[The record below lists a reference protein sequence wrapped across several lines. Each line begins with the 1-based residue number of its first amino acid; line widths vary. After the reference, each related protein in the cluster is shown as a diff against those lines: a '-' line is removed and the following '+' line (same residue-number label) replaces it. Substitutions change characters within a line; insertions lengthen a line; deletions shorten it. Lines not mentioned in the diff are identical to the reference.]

1 MTNEN
6 NLNDHVEEP
15 NNMAHPVR
23 GTASNGET
31 ATNHV
36 EDDVRIIEETITH
49 VATKPDSP
57 SLGGPPSAKP
67 PATPVA
73 APTPAPPAPP
83 ISRIPSIAPSTP
95 PAPPAEL
102 RQDPETLNTDIA
114 KILKG
119 VGLPE
124 RRLPAPAGAL
134 HAGGQAG
141 EEKGAADTKIP
152 PSSLGQGAS
161 EAKSAAVLDAIPPNV
176 TPRVEEGRQNL
187 VSPVHT
193 LKDDLQSVV
202 RDKKISA
209 VRAVSL
215 EEDRRARE
223 RVSQAETPA
232 TVQRTKRTF
241 AIVFSVALLFVIG
254 ATALFGVYTIM
265 QERTGKPPI
274 QTSTSVLFSEQSVL
288 FSLDNRSP
296 NDLQRALGRARNAS
310 TGTLGSITRIIPVIA
325 TTNADGAAQNIP
337 ATFSEF
343 LGALGAHAP
352 DDLIRALRSD
362 FFFGIHTV
370 DENAP
375 LIIVPVTSYD
385 HAFAAMLA
393 WEGMLNADLSPMFT
407 AVPVLKA
414 DANGLPTKR
423 TFQDLVM
430 RNHDVRALKD
440 DGGKIQLYYSFPTQN
455 ILVIA
460 ESPYSFTEILSRLQA
475 GRQL

>member
-15 NNMAHPVR
+15 NNTANPVR
-23 GTASNGET
+23 GTASNGGT
-31 ATNHV
+31 TTNHV
-36 EDDVRIIEETITH
+36 EDGVRIIEETITH
-49 VATKPDSP
+49 VAPKSTSP
-57 SLGGPPSAKP
+57 SLGGPPPVKL
-67 PATPVA
+67 PATPTT

-83 ISRIPSIAPSTP
+83 ISPIPPIAPSTP
-95 PAPPAEL
+95 LAPPPEP
-102 RQDPETLNTDIA
+102 RQDPETLNADIE
-114 KILKG
+114 KILKE
-119 VGLPE
+119 VKLPE
-124 RRLPAPAGAL
+124 RRLPA
-134 HAGGQAG
+134 QAG

-152 PSSLGQGAS
+152 LPSLAQEAS
-161 EAKSAAVLDAIPPNV
+161 EAKSAAVPDAIPPNV
-176 TPRVEEGRQNL
+176 TPRVEEKRQNL

-232 TVQRTKRTF
+232 KVQRTKRTF
-241 AIVFSVALLFVIG
+241 AIIFSVALLFVIG
-254 ATALFGVYTIM
+254 ATALFGMYTIM

-274 QTSTSVLFSEQSVL
+274 QTSTSILFSEQNVL

-296 NDLQRALGRARNAS
+296 NDLQRALGRARAAS

-325 TTNADGAAQNIP
+325 TMNADGTTQNIP

-385 HAFAAMLA
+385 HAFAAMLV
-393 WEGMLNADLSPMFT
+393 WEGMLNTDLSPMFT
-407 AVPVLKA
+407 AVPVLTA

-430 RNHDVRALKD
+430 RNYDVRALKD
-440 DGGKIQLYYSFPTQN
+440 DEGKIQLYYSFPTQN